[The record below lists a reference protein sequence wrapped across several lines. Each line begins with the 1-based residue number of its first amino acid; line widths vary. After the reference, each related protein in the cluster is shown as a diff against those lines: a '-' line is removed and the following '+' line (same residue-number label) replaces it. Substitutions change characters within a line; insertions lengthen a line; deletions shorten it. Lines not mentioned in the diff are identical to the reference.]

1 MPLAQR
7 QYPTGSS
14 VRNPGTVALLLVQI
28 VLGYEWL
35 VSGLTKLLDG
45 GFPHGLAAELK
56 DMSASAPAWYRHF
69 LASVVLPHAQLFGD
83 AIEVA
88 EVVAGAVLIV
98 TALLLL
104 TGRASLSSRAL
115 GWSAV
120 VASIAA
126 LVMVA
131 DFELA
136 NGGGFGL
143 SLGKDTFDEGVDL
156 DTLLT
161 GLQLALL
168 VFWVATLRRRPSQ
181 EPISNSRRTSLRL
194 VLRSVFSLRH
204 PTTSAHAT
212 SYVPAGNCFDLVPG
226 TTTARDGT

>member
-1 MPLAQR
+1 MA
-7 QYPTGSS
+7 GSNK
-14 VRNPGTVALLLVQI
+14 NPGVIALLLVQV

-35 VSGLTKLLDG
+35 VSGLTKLERG
-45 GFPHGLAAELK
+45 GFPQGLADELR
-56 DMSASAPAWYRHF
+56 DMSQGAPGWYRHF
-69 LASVVLPHAQLFGD
+69 LASVVVPHAQLFGY

-88 EVVAGAVLIV
+88 EVVVGSILIGTAVAVLI
-98 TALLLL
+98 
-104 TGRASLSSRAL
+104 GRVSVSSRLL

-120 VASIAA
+120 AASAAA
-126 LVMVA
+126 LLMVV

-143 SLGKDTFDEGVDL
+143 SLAKDTFDEGVDL

-161 GLQLALL
+161 GMQLALGT
-168 VFWVATLRRRPSQ
+168 FWVAALRQRSPQ

-204 PTTSAHAT
+204 PTTRAQAT
-212 SYVPAGNCFDLVPG
+212 SHVPAGNSLGRVPG
-226 TTTARDGT
+226 TTTARGGT

>member
-1 MPLAQR
+1 MA
-7 QYPTGSS
+7 GSG

-35 VSGLTKLLDG
+35 VSGLTKLLNG
-45 GFPHGLAAELK
+45 GFPQGLARELR
-56 DMSASAPAWYRHF
+56 DMSAGAPGWYRHF
-69 LASVVLPHAQLFGD
+69 LASVVLSHGQVFGY

-88 EVVAGAVLIV
+88 EVVAGAILIG

-104 TGRASLSSRAL
+104 TGRASLSSRAF

-120 VASIAA
+120 AASVAA
-126 LVMVA
+126 LLMVA

-161 GLQLALL
+161 GLQLSLL
-168 VFWVATLRRRPSQ
+168 VFWIATLRRRPSQ

-204 PTTSAHAT
+204 PTTSAQAT
-212 SYVPAGNCFDLVPG
+212 SYVPAGNSLGRVPG

>member
-1 MPLAQR
+1 MA
-7 QYPTGSS
+7 GSG

-35 VSGLTKLLDG
+35 VSGLTKLLNG
-45 GFPHGLAAELK
+45 GFPQGLARELR
-56 DMSASAPAWYRHF
+56 DMSAGAPGWYRHF
-69 LASVVLPHAQLFGD
+69 LASVVLSHGQVFGY

-88 EVVAGAVLIV
+88 EVVAGAILIG

-104 TGRASLSSRAL
+104 TGRASLSSRAF

-120 VASIAA
+120 AASVAA
-126 LVMVA
+126 LLMVA

-161 GLQLALL
+161 GLQLSLL
-168 VFWVATLRRRPSQ
+168 VFWIATLRRRPSQ

-204 PTTSAHAT
+204 PTTSAQAT
-212 SYVPAGNCFDLVPG
+212 SYVPAGNCFDRVPG

>member
-1 MPLAQR
+1 MQ
-7 QYPTGSS
+7 
-14 VRNPGTVALLLVQI
+14 V

-35 VSGLTKLLDG
+35 VSGLTKVVRG
-45 GFPHGLAAELK
+45 GFPQGLADELR
-56 DMSASAPAWYRHF
+56 DMSQGAPGWYRHF
-69 LASVVLPHAQLFGD
+69 LASVVVPHAQLFGY

-88 EVVAGAVLIV
+88 EVVVGSILIGTAVAVLI
-98 TALLLL
+98 
-104 TGRASLSSRAL
+104 GRVSVSSRLL

-120 VASIAA
+120 AASAAA
-126 LVMVA
+126 LLMVV

-143 SLGKDTFDEGVDL
+143 SLAKDTFDEGVDL

-161 GLQLALL
+161 GLQLALGT
-168 VFWVATLRRRPSQ
+168 FWVAALRQRSPQ

-204 PTTSAHAT
+204 PTTRAQAT
-212 SYVPAGNCFDLVPG
+212 SHVPAGNSLGRVPG
-226 TTTARDGT
+226 TTTARGGT

>member
-1 MPLAQR
+1 MA
-7 QYPTGSS
+7 GSNK
-14 VRNPGTVALLLVQI
+14 NPGIIAMLLVQV

-35 VSGLTKLLDG
+35 VSGLTKVVRG
-45 GFPHGLAAELK
+45 GFPQGIADELR
-56 DMSASAPAWYRHF
+56 DMSQGAPGWYRHF
-69 LASVVLPHAQLFGD
+69 LASVVVPHAQLFGY

-88 EVVAGAVLIV
+88 EVVVGSILIGTAVAVLI
-98 TALLLL
+98 
-104 TGRASLSSRAL
+104 GRVSVSSRLL

-120 VASIAA
+120 AASAAA
-126 LVMVA
+126 LLMVV

-143 SLGKDTFDEGVDL
+143 SLAKDTFDEGVDL

-161 GLQLALL
+161 GLQLALGT
-168 VFWVATLRRRPSQ
+168 FWVAALRQRSPE

-204 PTTSAHAT
+204 PTTRAQAT
-212 SYVPAGNCFDLVPG
+212 SHVPAGNSLGRVPG
-226 TTTARDGT
+226 TTTARGGT

>member
-1 MPLAQR
+1 M
-7 QYPTGSS
+7 TGSN
-14 VRNPGTVALLLVQI
+14 VKNPGTIALLLVQI

-35 VSGLTKLLDG
+35 VSGLTKLLNGD
-45 GFPHGLAAELK
+45 FPHGLAGELR
-56 DMSASAPAWYRHF
+56 DMSGGAPAWYRHF
-69 LASVVLPHAQLFGD
+69 LASLVLPHAQLFGY

-88 EVVAGAVLIV
+88 EVVAGAILIV

-104 TGRASLSSRAL
+104 SGRASLSSRPL

-120 VASIAA
+120 AASIAA

-181 EPISNSRRTSLRL
+181 EPISKSRRTSLRL
-194 VLRSVFSLRH
+194 VLRSVFSLRQ
-204 PTTSAHAT
+204 PTTSAQAT
-212 SYVPAGNCFDLVPG
+212 SYIPAGNSLGRVPG

>member
-1 MPLAQR
+1 MA
-7 QYPTGSS
+7 GSNK
-14 VRNPGTVALLLVQI
+14 NPGIIALLLVQV

-35 VSGLTKLLDG
+35 VSGLTKVVRG
-45 GFPHGLAAELK
+45 GFPQGIADELR
-56 DMSASAPAWYRHF
+56 DMSQGAPGWYRHF
-69 LASVVLPHAQLFGD
+69 LASVVVPHAQLFGY

-88 EVVAGAVLIV
+88 EVVVGSILIGTAVAVLI
-98 TALLLL
+98 
-104 TGRASLSSRAL
+104 GRVSVSSRLL

-120 VASIAA
+120 AASAAA
-126 LVMVA
+126 LLMVV

-143 SLGKDTFDEGVDL
+143 SLAKDTFDEGVDL

-161 GLQLALL
+161 GLQLALGT
-168 VFWVATLRRRPSQ
+168 FWVAALRQRSPQ

-204 PTTSAHAT
+204 PTTRAQAT
-212 SYVPAGNCFDLVPG
+212 SHVPAGNSFGRVPG
-226 TTTARDGT
+226 TTTARGGT

>member
-1 MPLAQR
+1 MPQAQR
-7 QYPTGSS
+7 QYLTGSS
-14 VRNPGTVALLLVQI
+14 IRNPGTFALLLVQI

-45 GFPHGLAAELK
+45 GFPQGLATNLR
-56 DMSASAPAWYRHF
+56 DMSAGAPAWYRHF
-69 LASVVLPHAQLFGD
+69 LASVVLPHAQLFGY

-88 EVVAGAVLIV
+88 EVVAGAILIV

-120 VASIAA
+120 AASIAA

-168 VFWVATLRRRPSQ
+168 VFWVATLRQRPAQ

-204 PTTSAHAT
+204 PTTSAQAT
-212 SYVPAGNCFDLVPG
+212 SYVPAGNSLDRVPG

>member
-1 MPLAQR
+1 MA
-7 QYPTGSS
+7 GSG

-35 VSGLTKLLDG
+35 VSGLTKLLNG
-45 GFPHGLAAELK
+45 GFPQGLARELR
-56 DMSASAPAWYRHF
+56 DMSAGAPGWYRHF
-69 LASVVLPHAQLFGD
+69 LASVVLSHGQVFGY

-88 EVVAGAVLIV
+88 EVVAGAILIG

-120 VASIAA
+120 AASVAA

-161 GLQLALL
+161 GLQLSLL
-168 VFWVATLRRRPSQ
+168 VFWIATLRRRPSQ

-204 PTTSAHAT
+204 PTTSAQAT
-212 SYVPAGNCFDLVPG
+212 SYVPAGNSLGRVPG

>member
-1 MPLAQR
+1 MRLM
-7 QYPTGSS
+7 TGSG
-14 VRNPGTVALLLVQI
+14 VKNPGTVALLFIQI

-35 VSGLTKLLDG
+35 VSGLTKLLNR
-45 GFPHGLAAELK
+45 GFPEGLAAELR
-56 DMSASAPAWYRHF
+56 DMSAGAPGWYRHF
-69 LASVVLPHAQLFGD
+69 LASAVLPHAQLFGY

-88 EVVAGAVLIV
+88 EVAAGAILIG

-104 TGRASLSSRAL
+104 TGRVSLFSRAV

-120 VASIAA
+120 AASIAA